1 MLLKPMQI
9 TKRASSPSS
18 DQSPRRCYDFAMAAE
33 KSQSKIAYFSMEIA
47 LDPAIP
53 TYGGGLGILAGDML
67 RSAADLELPIVAVT
81 LAHRKGYFR
90 QHLDAE
96 GNQTEEPDH
105 WQPETVLRAV
115 EESFTVQIEDREVRV
130 RAWRYNVHGLSGFVV
145 PVYLLDTDLPENSEW
160 DRTLSD
166 RLYGGDQRYRIC
178 QEVLL
183 GIGGVKLLRSVG
195 VTGINS
201 FHMNEGHAAFLTL
214 ALLEEQLK
222 LRKYTVPVE
231 ADVEVVRRR
240 CVFTT
245 HTPVEAG
252 HDRFPWELVR
262 QVLGENRT
270 TLLQQSGF
278 ANTEFLNMTDLAIH
292 FSRYVN
298 GVAMRHG
305 EVSQNMYPDFPI
317 HAITNGVHAATWA
330 SPPFQD
336 LFDHEIPEWRRDN
349 AYLRYAVGIPRERIR
364 KAHDLAKAALL
375 QEVQQRT
382 GILLDESVLTIGFAR
397 RAATYKRA
405 DLLFKNIERLKTIAT
420 SAGSI
425 QIIYAG
431 KAHPHDA
438 AGKDLIHRVIQS
450 AAEIKDAIRIVYLEN
465 YNMAL
470 AKFITAGVDLWL
482 NTPQRPQEA
491 SGTSGMKAAL
501 NGVPSL
507 SVLDGWWVEGCVE
520 GVTGWAIGY
529 DSKLNGDESAAESF
543 SLYEKL
549 EHQIIPMFYRAPES
563 YAQVMR
569 SCISLNASFFNTHR
583 MLSQYKAN
591 AYSPKAL
598 IRNAQEV

>member
-1 MLLKPMQI
+1 MNGIL
-9 TKRASSPSS
+9 
-18 DQSPRRCYDFAMAAE
+18 RCYHFGMLKE
-33 KSQSKIAYFSMEIA
+33 RSVSNKIAYFSMEIA

-67 RSAADLELPIVAVT
+67 RSAADLELPMIAVT
-81 LAHRKGYFR
+81 LLHRKGYFR
-90 QHLDAE
+90 QRLDAE
-96 GNQTEEPDH
+96 GNQTEEPDP
-105 WQPETVLRAV
+105 WMPETVLQPV
-115 EESFTVQIEDREVRV
+115 EGTVTISIENRDVQV
-130 RAWRYNVHGLSGFVV
+130 RAWRYNIRGMSGFVV
-145 PVYLLDTDLPENSEW
+145 PVYMLDTDVPGNSDW
-160 DRTLSD
+160 DRTLTD
-166 RLYGGDQRYRIC
+166 TLYGGDQHYRIC
-178 QEVLL
+178 QEVVL
-183 GIGGVKLLRSVG
+183 GIGGISLLRHVG
-195 VTGINS
+195 VINANS
-201 FHMNEGHAAFLTL
+201 YHMNEGHAAFLTL

-252 HDRFPWELVR
+252 HDRFHWGLVE
-262 QVLGENRT
+262 QVLGHERT
-270 TLLQQSGF
+270 ALLRQSGF
-278 ANTEFLNMTDLAIH
+278 GSEPVLNMTNLALH

-305 EVSQNMYPDFPI
+305 EVSQDMFPQFPI

-336 LFDHEIPEWRRDN
+336 LFDREIPEWRRDN
-349 AYLRYAVGIPRERIR
+349 AYIRYAVGIPLEEIK
-364 KAHDLAKAALL
+364 KAHCLAKAALIK
-375 QEVQQRT
+375 EVHRRS
-382 GILLDESVLTIGFAR
+382 GVSLDESTLTIGFAR

-405 DLLFKNIERLKTIAT
+405 DLLFRDIERLKCIAR
-420 SAGSI
+420 SVGPI
-425 QIIYAG
+425 QILYAG

-438 AGKDLIHRVIQS
+438 GGKALIHRVIQ
-450 AAEIKDAIRIVYLEN
+450 AAAGLKNEIKIIYFEN

-470 AKFITAGVDLWL
+470 AKIITSGVDLWL

-520 GVTGWAIGY
+520 DVTGWAIGY
-529 DSKLNGDESAAESF
+529 DSKISGDDSPAESA
-543 SLYEKL
+543 SLYDKL
-549 EHQIIPMFYRAPES
+549 EHKIIPMFYRASER
-563 YAQVMR
+563 YAEVMR
-569 SCISLNASFFNTHR
+569 FSISLNASFFNTHR

-591 AYSPKAL
+591 AYYPKTL
-598 IRNAQEV
+598 IKKAKEV

>member
-1 MLLKPMQI
+1 MVNDKG
-9 TKRASSPSS
+9 R
-18 DQSPRRCYDFAMAAE
+18 
-33 KSQSKIAYFSMEIA
+33 SKIAYFSMEIA
-47 LDPAIP
+47 LDTAIP
-53 TYGGGLGILAGDML
+53 TYGGGLGVLAGDML
-67 RSAADLELPIVAVT
+67 RSAADMELPIVAVT

-90 QHLDAE
+90 QHLDAA
-96 GNQTEEPDH
+96 GNQTEEADPWD
-105 WQPETVLRAV
+105 PETVLQRV
-115 EESFTVQIEDREVRV
+115 DGTVTVSIENRDVHV
-130 RAWRYNVHGLSGFVV
+130 RAWRYSVHGLSGFVV

-160 DRTLSD
+160 DRTLTD
-166 RLYGGDQRYRIC
+166 TLYGGDQHYRIC
-178 QEVLL
+178 QEVVL
-183 GIGGVKLLRSVG
+183 GVGGALLLRKAGLEQV
-195 VTGINS
+195 NNY
-201 FHMNEGHAAFLTL
+201 HMNEGHAAFLTL

-222 LRKYTVPVE
+222 LRRYTVPVE
-231 ADVEVVRRR
+231 ADVEAVRRR

-252 HDRFPWELVR
+252 HDRFSWDLVK
-262 QVLGENRT
+262 QVLGETRT

-278 ANTEFLNMTDLAIH
+278 GAENVLNMTNLALH

-305 EVSQNMYPDFPI
+305 EVSQDMFPQFPI

-330 SPPFQD
+330 SPQFEA
-336 LFDHEIPEWRRDN
+336 LFDQEIPEWRRDN
-349 AYLRYAVGIPRERIR
+349 AYMRYAVGIPLEKIR
-364 KAHDLAKAALL
+364 QAHGLAKAALFE
-375 QEVQQRT
+375 EVQRRT
-382 GILLDESVLTIGFAR
+382 GVVFDQSVLTIGFAR

-405 DLLFKNIERLKTIAT
+405 DLLFRDIGRLTEI
-420 SAGSI
+420 I
-425 QIIYAG
+425 QSTGPIQVLYGG
-431 KAHPHDA
+431 KAHPHDD
-438 AGKDLIHRVIQS
+438 AGKALIQRVIQ
-450 AAEIKDAIRIVYLEN
+450 AASGLKGKIKIVYLEN

-470 AKFITAGVDLWL
+470 AKLITAGVDLWL

-529 DSKLNGDESAAESF
+529 DSKISGDDSTAEST

-549 EHQIIPMFYRAPES
+549 SQKIIPMFYRSPDA
-563 YAQVMR
+563 YAEVMR
-569 SCISLNASFFNTHR
+569 SAIALNASFFNTHR

-598 IRNAQEV
+598 IQKAQEVP

>member
-1 MLLKPMQI
+1 MVIEK
-9 TKRASSPSS
+9 SPS
-18 DQSPRRCYDFAMAAE
+18 R
-33 KSQSKIAYFSMEIA
+33 IAYFSMEIA

-53 TYGGGLGILAGDML
+53 SYGGGLGILAGDML

-90 QHLDAE
+90 QHLDVE
-96 GNQTEEPDH
+96 GNQSEEPDP
-105 WQPETVLRAV
+105 WEPETVLQPV
-115 EESFTVQIEDREVRV
+115 EGTFSVQIEDREVLV
-130 RAWRYNVHGLSGFVV
+130 RAWRYSVHGLSGFVV
-145 PVYLLDTDLPENSEW
+145 PVYLLDTNLPENSDW
-160 DRTLSD
+160 DRTLTD
-166 RLYGGDQRYRIC
+166 TLYGGDQHYRIC

-183 GIGGVKLLRSVG
+183 GMGGVNLLRSIG
-195 VTGINS
+195 IAGINS
-201 FHMNEGHAAFLTL
+201 YHMNEGHAAFLTL

-222 LRKYTVPVE
+222 VRRYTVPVE

-252 HDRFPWELVR
+252 HDRFPWDLVR

-270 TLLQQSGF
+270 GLLQQSGF
-278 ANTEFLNMTDLAIH
+278 ANANILNMTDLAIH

-305 EVSQNMYPDFPI
+305 EVSQNMFPHFPI

-336 LFDHEIPEWRRDN
+336 LFDREIPEWRRDN
-349 AYLRYAVGIPRERIR
+349 AYMRYAVGIPLEHIQ
-364 KAHDLAKAALL
+364 KAHALAKAALI
-375 QEVQQRT
+375 QEVHKRT
-382 GILLDESVLTIGFAR
+382 AVLLDESVLTIGFAR

-405 DLLFKNIERLKTIAT
+405 DLLFKDIDRLKAIAA
-420 SAGSI
+420 SAGPI
-425 QIIYAG
+425 QIVYAG
-431 KAHPHDA
+431 KAHPHDGE
-438 AGKDLIHRVIQS
+438 GKALIQRVIQ
-450 AAEIKDAIRIVYLEN
+450 AASGLNYAIKIVYLEN

-470 AKFITAGVDLWL
+470 AKFIIAGVDLWL

-529 DSKLNGDESAAESF
+529 DSKVNGDESAAESV

-549 EHQIIPMFYRAPES
+549 ERQIIPMFYRAPDA

-598 IRNAQEV
+598 IKNAQEVK

>member
-1 MLLKPMQI
+1 MNGIL
-9 TKRASSPSS
+9 
-18 DQSPRRCYDFAMAAE
+18 RCYYFGMLKE
-33 KSQSKIAYFSMEIA
+33 RSVSNKIAYFSMEIA

-67 RSAADLELPIVAVT
+67 RSAADLELPMIAVT
-81 LAHRKGYFR
+81 LLHRKGYFR
-90 QHLDAE
+90 QRLDAE
-96 GNQTEEPDH
+96 GNQTEEPDP
-105 WQPETVLRAV
+105 WMPETVLQPV
-115 EESFTVQIEDREVRV
+115 EGTVTISIENRDVQV
-130 RAWRYNVHGLSGFVV
+130 RAWRYNIRGMSGFVV
-145 PVYLLDTDLPENSEW
+145 PVYMLDTDVPGNSDW
-160 DRTLSD
+160 DRTLTD
-166 RLYGGDQRYRIC
+166 TLYGGDQHYRIC
-178 QEVLL
+178 QEVVL
-183 GIGGVKLLRSVG
+183 GIGGISLLRHVG
-195 VTGINS
+195 VKNANS
-201 FHMNEGHAAFLTL
+201 YHMNEGHAAFLTL

-252 HDRFPWELVR
+252 HDRFPWGLVE
-262 QVLGENRT
+262 QVLGHERT
-270 TLLQQSGF
+270 ALLRQSGF
-278 ANTEFLNMTDLAIH
+278 GSEPVLNMTNLALH

-305 EVSQNMYPDFPI
+305 EVSQDMFPQFPI

-336 LFDHEIPEWRRDN
+336 LFDREIPEWRRDN
-349 AYLRYAVGIPRERIR
+349 AYIRYAVGIPLEEIK
-364 KAHDLAKAALL
+364 KAHCLAKAALIR
-375 QEVQQRT
+375 EVQRRS
-382 GILLDESVLTIGFAR
+382 GVSLDESTLTIGFAR

-405 DLLFKNIERLKTIAT
+405 DLLFRDIERLKYI
-420 SAGSI
+420 AGSVGPI
-425 QIIYAG
+425 QILYAG

-438 AGKDLIHRVIQS
+438 GGKALIHRVIQ
-450 AAEIKDAIRIVYLEN
+450 AAAGLKNEIKIIYFEN

-470 AKFITAGVDLWL
+470 AKIITSGVDLWL

-520 GVTGWAIGY
+520 DVTGWAIGY
-529 DSKLNGDESAAESF
+529 DSKINGDDSPAESA
-543 SLYEKL
+543 SLYDKL
-549 EHQIIPMFYRAPES
+549 EHKIIPMFYRASER
-563 YAQVMR
+563 YAEVMR
-569 SCISLNASFFNTHR
+569 FSIALNASFFNTHR

-591 AYSPKAL
+591 AYYPKTL
-598 IRNAQEV
+598 ITRAKEI